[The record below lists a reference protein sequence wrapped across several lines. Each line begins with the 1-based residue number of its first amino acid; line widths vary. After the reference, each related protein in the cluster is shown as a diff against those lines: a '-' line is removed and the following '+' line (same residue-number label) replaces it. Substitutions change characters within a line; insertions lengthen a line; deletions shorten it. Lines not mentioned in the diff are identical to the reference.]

1 MTKIQQAK
9 APSLKILQNR
19 ENLEQY
25 GMGEKFSLHVIMN
38 PKNLFRPMFYMAQNV
53 VFCETIVN

>member
-9 APSLKILQNR
+9 APSFKIQKR

-38 PKNLFRPMFYMAQNV
+38 PKNLLRPMLYMAQNV